1 METDRRL
8 ECYVE
13 LKRKNYWVKR
23 YAVLSKN
30 FVFYKKKQGKPTFTS
45 AD

>member
-1 METDRRL
+1 MESERRL

-13 LKRKNYWVKR
+13 LKRKSYWVKR

-30 FVFYKKKQGKPTFTS
+30 FVFYKKKQCMPQFS
-45 AD
+45 L